1 MSKKK
6 KTKKSVRELLDQFQK
21 KELTLDQTETKILE
35 SVKNKI
41 RNEILEELAD
51 QELTDLVRDMKKECA
66 SLGDPPVD

>member
-1 MSKKK
+1 MSKK
-6 KTKKSVRELLDQFQK
+6 KTKKGVRELLDQFQK